1 MSQNGSGFRPD
12 EIVKIQN
19 RDFVVIGGRLRV
31 VHESHPKLSITTE
44 VLDYVLDQHAVVR
57 ARVLTQA
64 GEFTG
69 TGVAT
74 AARDPKLADA
84 LIELAETRAV
94 ARALR
99 FGGVGVET
107 CGFEEIGAGPVLE
120 ATAPRQNHLS
130 SGPVGVPPD
139 RVNGNGGRGTPATGA
154 QRRAIAA
161 LARQIGREVDEV
173 VAKVYPGITVDG
185 LTLAQASALID
196 RLRTKAGNGAGAG
209 R

>member
-1 MSQNGSGFRPD
+1 VVSGAKIDDTGTVGPAGLIQAGEAGGPPDIRGGSREMNNNGSGFRSD

-31 VHESHPKLSITTE
+31 VHESYPKLSITTE

-99 FGGVGVET
+99 FGGVGVE
-107 CGFEEIGAGPVLE
+107 CVGFEEL
-120 ATAPRQNHLS
+120 
-130 SGPVGVPPD
+130 
-139 RVNGNGGRGTPATGA
+139 GRG
-154 QRRAIAA
+154 AI
-161 LARQIGREVDEV
+161 
-173 VAKVYPGITVDG
+173 
-185 LTLAQASALID
+185 LTN
-196 RLRTKAGNGAGAG
+196 LRWWW
-209 R
+209 